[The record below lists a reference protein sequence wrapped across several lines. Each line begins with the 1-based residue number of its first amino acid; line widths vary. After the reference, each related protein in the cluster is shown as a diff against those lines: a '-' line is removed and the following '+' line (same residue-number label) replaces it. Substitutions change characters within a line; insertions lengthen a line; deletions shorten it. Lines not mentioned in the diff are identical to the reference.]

1 MSGYIFLDKLKKMTD
16 YLEEDYAKTLQIKT
30 EIFRITQPKSP
41 TYSDVKIQND
51 NIRDKFGE
59 YVELIEAM
67 QIEKR
72 LYLLEKSINDCKHI
86 IRRKEE
92 ELRNSKDY
100 DDKIY
105 CLWFLD
111 GKSVKQIGA
120 KQTADFIRCTAWEG
134 RAELIEKYVHKG
146 NWYFRQA
153 TNGFV

>member
-16 YLEEDYAKTLQIKT
+16 DLEEDYAKTLQIKK

-92 ELRNSKDY
+92 ELRNSKDC

-111 GKSVKQIGA
+111 GKSVKQIGDTICYQ
-120 KQTADFIRCTAWEG
+120 KTAVYEAIKRVKNNLSKSPENSG
-134 RAELIEKYVHKG
+134 K
-146 NWYFRQA
+146 
-153 TNGFV
+153 

>member
-16 YLEEDYAKTLQIKT
+16 DLEEDYAKTLQIKK

-111 GKSVKQIGA
+111 GKSVKQIGDIICYQ
-120 KQTADFIRCTAWEG
+120 KTAVYEAIKRVKNNLSISPENSG
-134 RAELIEKYVHKG
+134 K
-146 NWYFRQA
+146 
-153 TNGFV
+153 